1 MSLYVGSESKHQRRV
16 GVTSNAQKNKGLGFR
31 VYGLGFRV

>member
-1 MSLYVGSESKHQRRV
+1 MEERVNRLSAKRLAGVVRGSGFE
-16 GVTSNAQKNKGLGFR
+16 GLGFR